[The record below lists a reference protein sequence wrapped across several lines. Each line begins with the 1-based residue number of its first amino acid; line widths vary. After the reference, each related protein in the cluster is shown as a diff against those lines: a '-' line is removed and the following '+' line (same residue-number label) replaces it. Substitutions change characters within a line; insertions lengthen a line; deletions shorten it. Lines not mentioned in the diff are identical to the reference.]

1 MEYVG
6 EHLLPG
12 FIGNLFVAI
21 AFVAS
26 LFSALSFFKSVLTN
40 DNSWRILGKYS
51 FLIHSA
57 SVLGIIAT
65 LFYMLLSH
73 LYEYHYV
80 WQHSSNNLPLRFIL
94 SCFWEGQEGSFL
106 LWAFWHIV
114 LGLLLLITSGK
125 WQAPVM
131 AVVALVQVF
140 LISMLLGVYVFN
152 IKIGSSPFLL
162 LREHPDMLNLPF
174 VNNPNYL
181 VSLDGRGLNP
191 LLQNYWMTI
200 HPPFLFLGFA
210 ATLIPFAFA
219 IAGLWKKQI
228 TEWIFPA
235 LPWMF
240 FGIVSLGT
248 GVLMGGAWAY
258 EALSFG
264 GFWAWDPVEN
274 ASLVP
279 WLIMVAGGHL
289 MLVNKK
295 KPQSILL
302 TFLFVFLS
310 FSLVLYST
318 YLTRSGVLGETSV
331 HSFADGL
338 PGQLILFMSVFVLI
352 SVFILFYRRSY
363 FPKQS
368 EEEKISS
375 REFWMF
381 IGSLVLFL
389 SALQII
395 ASTSIP
401 VFNKIFNT
409 EMAPPNNAVTHYNT
423 WQIPFAII
431 ICFIL
436 AVSQYFKHLS
446 TDWKWF
452 FKKIAPS
459 FFVSLLLS
467 VVAIYFLQI
476 KYILHMLLL
485 FSSLF
490 AAISN
495 FYFWIWIV
503 KRNLKKAGASIA
515 HVGFALI
522 MLGALI
528 STGKKQI
535 ISVNSSGV
543 NIQMRS
549 EPGIDAN
556 AENIMLVRGDTL
568 PMGNYYVSY
577 TGQEKDG
584 INIYYNVEYFLKK
597 NKVYEP
603 QFTLRPL
610 IQTNKLMGNVPEPDT
625 RHFLHKD
632 IFTYVSYADLGEEK
646 DAAAPKQKQINMMVG
661 DTIFTNNSM
670 LVLEYIDKSLNK
682 EKFNLKEN
690 DIAVA
695 AHLQVKTLA
704 NSVYYANPIM
714 VISGNILR
722 NISDSIPQLGISFNF
737 LNINVNNGSIELLVT
752 EKENKVS
759 EFIILQAI
767 VFPWINILWI
777 GCVIMVIGTVMAIYV
792 RIKNADKS
800 KIIQ

>member
-1 MEYVG
+1 
-6 EHLLPG
+6 
-12 FIGNLFVAI
+12 
-21 AFVAS
+21 
-26 LFSALSFFKSVLTN
+26 
-40 DNSWRILGKYS
+40 
-51 FLIHSA
+51 
-57 SVLGIIAT
+57 
-65 LFYMLLSH
+65 
-73 LYEYHYV
+73 
-80 WQHSSNNLPLRFIL
+80 
-94 SCFWEGQEGSFL
+94 
-106 LWAFWHIV
+106 
-114 LGLLLLITSGK
+114 
-125 WQAPVM
+125 
-131 AVVALVQVF
+131 
-140 LISMLLGVYVFN
+140 
-152 IKIGSSPFLL
+152 
-162 LREHPDMLNLPF
+162 
-174 VNNPNYL
+174 
-181 VSLDGRGLNP
+181 
-191 LLQNYWMTI
+191 
-200 HPPFLFLGFA
+200 
-210 ATLIPFAFA
+210 
-219 IAGLWKKQI
+219 
-228 TEWIFPA
+228 
-235 LPWMF
+235 
-240 FGIVSLGT
+240 
-248 GVLMGGAWAY
+248 
-258 EALSFG
+258 
-264 GFWAWDPVEN
+264 
-274 ASLVP
+274 
-279 WLIMVAGGHL
+279 
-289 MLVNKK
+289 
-295 KPQSILL
+295 
-302 TFLFVFLS
+302 
-310 FSLVLYST
+310 
-318 YLTRSGVLGETSV
+318 
-331 HSFADGL
+331 
-338 PGQLILFMSVFVLI
+338 
-352 SVFILFYRRSY
+352 
-363 FPKQS
+363 
-368 EEEKISS
+368 
-375 REFWMF
+375 
-381 IGSLVLFL
+381 
-389 SALQII
+389 
-395 ASTSIP
+395 
-401 VFNKIFNT
+401 
-409 EMAPPNNAVTHYNT
+409 
-423 WQIPFAII
+423 
-431 ICFIL
+431 
-436 AVSQYFKHLS
+436 
-446 TDWKWF
+446 
-452 FKKIAPS
+452 
-459 FFVSLLLS
+459 
-467 VVAIYFLQI
+467 
-476 KYILHMLLL
+476 MLLL

>member
-12 FIGNLFVAI
+12 FIGNTFVAL
-21 AFVAS
+21 AFVAAF
-26 LFSALSFFKSVLTN
+26 FSALSFFKAGNTN
-40 DNSWRILGKYS
+40 NDGWKNLGVYS
-51 FLIHSA
+51 FLLHSV
-57 SVLGIIAT
+57 SVLGIIVT

-73 LYEYHYV
+73 MYEYHYV
-80 WQHSSNNLPLRFIL
+80 WQHSSNALPFRYIL

-114 LGLLLLITSGK
+114 LGIIVLFTSGK

-131 AVVALVQVF
+131 SVIALVQVF
-140 LISMLLGVYVFN
+140 LISMLLGVYVFD

-162 LREHPDMLNLPF
+162 LRDHPDMANLPF
-174 VNNPNYL
+174 ASNPNYL
-181 VSLDGRGLNP
+181 ATLDGRGLNP

-200 HPPFLFLGFA
+200 HPPVLFLGFA

-219 IAGLWKKQI
+219 MAGLWKKKL
-228 TEWIFPA
+228 TEWILPS
-235 LPWMF
+235 LPWVF
-240 FGIVSLGT
+240 IGVAFLGT
-248 GVLMGGAWAY
+248 GILMGGAWAY

-279 WLIMVAGGHL
+279 WLIMVGAAHL

-302 TFLFVFLS
+302 MFLFVFLS
-310 FSLVLYST
+310 FLLVLYST

-338 PGQLILFMSVFVLI
+338 PGQLIVFMSVFVFL
-352 SVFILFYRRSY
+352 SVFILFYRRKL
-363 FPKQS
+363 FPKQT

-395 ASTSIP
+395 ATTSIP

-409 EMAPPNNAVTHYNT
+409 EMAPPNNAVMHYNA

-431 ICFIL
+431 VCFIL
-436 AVSQYFKHLS
+436 AASQFFKHHN
-446 TDWKWF
+446 TEWKWF
-452 FKKIAPS
+452 FKKIALS
-459 FFVSLLLS
+459 FFASLTATILI
-467 VVAIYFLQI
+467 VYFLQI
-476 KYILHMLLL
+476 KYVLHILLL
-485 FSSLF
+485 FASLF
-490 AAISN
+490 ATLSN
-495 FYFWIWIV
+495 ADYWLRV
-503 KRNLKKAGASIA
+503 VNGKAKKAGASIA

-535 ISVNSSGV
+535 ISVNTSGV

-549 EPGIDAN
+549 EPGTDAN

-568 PMGNYYVSY
+568 PMGEYYVSY
-577 TGQEKDG
+577 TGQEKEG
-584 INIYYNVEYFLKK
+584 INIYYNVAYFKK
-597 NKVYEP
+597 IKNEFVH
-603 QFTLRPL
+603 QFNLRPR

-632 IFTYVSYADLGEEK
+632 IFTYVSYADLEDENKPGN
-646 DAAAPKQKQINMMVG
+646 PKQKQLNLGVG
-661 DTIFTNNSM
+661 DTVFTNNSM
-670 LVLEYIDKSLNK
+670 LVLEYLDKSIDKK
-682 EKFNLKEN
+682 KYNLTES
-690 DIAVA
+690 DIAVGA
-695 AHLQVKTLA
+695 RLQVKTLS
-704 NSVYYANPIM
+704 NSTYYCNPVM
-714 VISGNILR
+714 VISGNVLK
-722 NISDSIPQLGISFNF
+722 NIPDSIPVLGLTLYFQ
-737 LNINVNNGSIELLVT
+737 NINVNNGNIELLVT
-752 EKENKVS
+752 ENQTKES
-759 EFIILQAI
+759 EFIIMQAI
-767 VFPWINILWI
+767 IFPWINILWI
-777 GCVIMVIGTVMAIYV
+777 GCLLMILGSITAAYY
-792 RIKNADKS
+792 RIKNTVK
-800 KIIQ
+800 QT

>member
-12 FIGNLFVAI
+12 FIGNLFVAT

-26 LFSALSFFKSVLTN
+26 LFSTLSFFKSVQTN
-40 DNSWRILGKYS
+40 DNSWRKLGKYS

-57 SVLGIIAT
+57 AVLGIIAT

-73 LYEYHYV
+73 MYEYHYV

-106 LWAFWHIV
+106 LWAFWHVV
-114 LGLLLLITSGK
+114 LGLIILISSGK

-131 AVVALVQVF
+131 AIVALVQVF
-140 LISMLLGVYVFN
+140 LISMLLGVYLFDV
-152 IKIGSSPFLL
+152 KIGSSPFLL

-181 VSLDGRGLNP
+181 ELLDGRGLNP

-200 HPPFLFLGFA
+200 HPPVLFLGFA
-210 ATLIPFAFA
+210 TSLIPFAFA

-228 TEWIFPA
+228 TEWISPA

-279 WLIMVAGGHL
+279 WLIMAGGAHL

-310 FSLVLYST
+310 FLLVLYST

-338 PGQLILFMSVFVLI
+338 PGQLIIFMAVFVCLSVFML
-352 SVFILFYRRSY
+352 LYRRGY
-363 FPKQS
+363 FPKQN

-409 EMAPPNNAVTHYNT
+409 EMAPPNNAITHYNT

-431 ICFIL
+431 TCLIL
-436 AVSQYFKHLS
+436 AVSQFFKHIS

-452 FKKIAPS
+452 IIKITPS
-459 FFVSLLLS
+459 FFISLILS
-467 VVAIYFLQI
+467 IVFIYFLQI

-490 AAISN
+490 AALSN
-495 FYFWIWIV
+495 LDFWIRLV
-503 KRNLKKAGASIA
+503 KGKAKNAGASIA

-528 STGKKQI
+528 SAGKKQI

-549 EPGIDAN
+549 EPGTDAN

-568 PMGNYYVSY
+568 PMGEYYVSY
-577 TGQEKDG
+577 TGQEKEG
-584 INIYYNVEYFLKK
+584 INIYYNIAYFKK
-597 NKVYEP
+597 KDNVYLP

-632 IFTYVSYADLGEEK
+632 IFTYVSYADLGN
-646 DAAAPKQKQINMMVG
+646 DAEAEAPLQKQINMIVG

-670 LVLEYIDKSLNK
+670 LVLEYLDKSLNRK
-682 EKFNLKEN
+682 KYNLNES

-714 VISGNILR
+714 VISGNMLR

-737 LNINVNNGSIELLVT
+737 LNINVNNGSIELLVS
-752 EKENKVS
+752 EKATKES

-777 GCVIMVIGTVMAIYV
+777 GCIVMVLGTIIAIYTRV
-792 RIKNADKS
+792 RNANKIK
-800 KIIQ
+800 I